1 VSLSVT
7 RLDDLDRIPVGDHG
21 LLWRPIRRRLDIDA
35 FGINAWTAA
44 EVGQEVV
51 EHHDETGSGSGKHE
65 ELYVVVQG
73 RARFQLGEE
82 EFDAPVGTCVFVSDR
97 TVRRGAYAEEPGTTV
112 VALGGKPGEA
122 FEVSPWEHYFAAIPL
137 SQAGDH
143 RGAAEVIRA
152 ALERNP
158 DNPPV
163 LYNLA
168 CAESLAG
175 DTEAAIHHLTRAV
188 AGDARCAEWAKDDA
202 DFDPLRGDPRFAS
215 AIAGQADASGE
226 DA

>member
-1 VSLSVT
+1 MSLAVT
-7 RLDDLDRIPVGDHG
+7 RLDDLDRIPVGETG
-21 LLWRPIRRRLDIDA
+21 LLWRPIRRRLEIEA

-44 EVGQEVV
+44 EPGEEVV

-65 ELYVVVQG
+65 ELYVVVRG
-73 RARFQLGEE
+73 RARFQLDDE
-82 EFDAPVGTCVFVSDR
+82 EFDAPVGTCVFVRDR

-112 VALGGKPGEA
+112 VALGGKPGEV

-143 RGAAEVIRA
+143 RAAAEVIRV
-152 ALERNP
+152 ALERSP

-168 CAESLAG
+168 CAECLAG
-175 DTEAAIHHLTRAV
+175 DTEAALEHLSRAV
-188 AGDARCAEWAKDDA
+188 AADARCAEWARDDA
-202 DFDPLRGDPRFAS
+202 DFDAVRDDPKFVALL
-215 AIAGQADASGE
+215 AGQPAR
-226 DA
+226 